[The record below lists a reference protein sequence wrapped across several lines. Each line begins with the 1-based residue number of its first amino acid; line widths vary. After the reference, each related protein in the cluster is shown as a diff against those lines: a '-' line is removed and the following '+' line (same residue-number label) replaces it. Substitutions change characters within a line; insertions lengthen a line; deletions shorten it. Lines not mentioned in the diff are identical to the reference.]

1 MISICYVK
9 NLTVIHAPPDDTEF
23 LERRMFPFETALRMS
38 LEGKIMDS
46 MSVLGI
52 VLAAR
57 RLGK

>member
-1 MISICYVK
+1 MGK

-23 LERRMFPFETALRMS
+23 LERRLFPFETALRMS
-38 LEGKIMDS
+38 PEGKIMDS

>member
-1 MISICYVK
+1 M
-9 NLTVIHAPPDDTEF
+9 A
-23 LERRMFPFETALRMS
+23 